1 MDRKAT
7 VQSDVGKFW
16 RAIMSEENKIE
27 SVESTEQTTTAPAS
41 RRRFVKIAA
50 GAAIAA
56 PAVALLL
63 NAASKPASAA
73 TVYRIPT

>member
-1 MDRKAT
+1 
-7 VQSDVGKFW
+7 
-16 RAIMSEENKIE
+16 MSEENKIE
-27 SVESTEQTTTAPAS
+27 PVESTEQTTTAPTS

-73 TVYRIPT
+73 PVYRIPT